1 VYRLL
6 YYSRFVLRWNER
18 GEVEGAIQDFGVACQ
33 VGARGTP
40 LSLAGNATYRPPEYR
55 SLVERANPKQEDIA
69 AVTTPAMDVFAM
81 GKILTELLKDESFS
95 AEQDQAL
102 KVLHSMTSRS
112 PILRPNPRHV
122 LEAIDRAFPD

>member
-1 VYRLL
+1 MYRLL

-81 GKILTELLKDESFS
+81 GKILTKESLVVIEILLAKGRKTPSNPFVIGWS
-95 AEQDQAL
+95 V
-102 KVLHSMTSRS
+102 KVETTGK
-112 PILRPNPRHV
+112 
-122 LEAIDRAFPD
+122 